1 MTTPDVS
8 VTRFAYTDMGVF
20 GRLMVDGQLL
30 FTVERPWLKNMPRV
44 SCIPEGTYSCE
55 PRFYNRGRY
64 DAVEVT
70 NVPNRTH
77 ILFHKGNTMHDLAG
91 CIAVTSGLGTLKG
104 IWAGLESGP
113 AFDIFMNAWGSTP
126 FVLKIERYLPEDMEE
141 VE

>member
-1 MTTPDVS
+1 MPTPDVV

-44 SCIPEGTYSCE
+44 SCIPEGTYSCK

-70 NVPNRTH
+70 NVPDRTH
-77 ILFHKGNTMHDLAG
+77 ILFHKGNTMHDVAG
-91 CIAVTSGLGTLKG
+91 CIAVASRLGTLKG
-104 IWAGLESGP
+104 IWAGLESAP
-113 AFDIFMNAWGSTP
+113 AFDIFMNAWGSDP
-126 FVLKIERYLPEDMEE
+126 FVLKLDRYVPEEMDE